1 MNKFAR
7 KELLPVKLS
16 RISDDDMER
25 IISRCAGLSTH
36 ALAPVVPLPGAT
48 VDSDS
53 EQSDDE
59 PYYEGTDK
67 EDEDRMDESGDSLI
81 LQVSDDPEFRTPPR
95 MNNNAPVDQRKNDS
109 GTTSTKRESGK
120 KTVMKKPSYK
130 SGHLKYSI
138 PKYKKTN
145 SDKTE
150 HSRHRSRTRSSSPRR
165 SSPPRGSSSSK
176 KREHKRR
183 GEGK

>member
-1 MNKFAR
+1 M
-7 KELLPVKLS
+7 KLA
-16 RISDDDMER
+16 RISDDDMEK
-25 IISRCAGLSTH
+25 IISRTAGLTTH
-36 ALAPVVPLPGAT
+36 ALAAFVPLPGATT

-53 EQSDDE
+53 EQSDEE

-81 LQVSDDPEFRTPPR
+81 LHVSDDPEFRTPPR
-95 MNNNAPVDQRKNDS
+95 MNNNAPVDQRKNEL

-120 KTVMKKPSYK
+120 KIVMKKPSYK
-130 SGHLKYSI
+130 SGHFQYSI

-145 SDKTE
+145 SDKIE
-150 HSRHRSRTRSSSPRR
+150 RPRHRSRTRSSSPRR
-165 SSPPRGSSSSK
+165 SSPPRGSSYSK